1 MKHQS
6 IILLHNNVT
15 HPSSM
20 VGGKGSNLLMLT
32 KLKYTVPPGFILS
45 TLFYEDVMR
54 HTILS
59 SLMKKMNK
67 EKNLITVLGYAKQIR
82 HLLLTTSI
90 SKLLQREIY
99 KTFDLLCLD
108 AVSVRSSTTV
118 EDGLCYSFA
127 GLFETYLHVK
137 RKDIVERIIDCWIS
151 TYSERVVK
159 YMVRSGIPL
168 EKLKPAVIIQKM
180 ITPDKAG
187 VIFTRNVYTGNN
199 NELLIESCD
208 GLGNQV
214 VDAQVAPSR
223 YVVQKNTRKI
233 IHSSIGFP
241 ATGLLNLINLRNLA
255 QVALSIECNFGY
267 SQDIEWALVKDIPY
281 ILQTR
286 PIAIMHDS

>member
-82 HLLLTTSI
+82 HLLVTISI
-90 SKLLQREIY
+90 SKHLQREIN

-168 EKLKPAVIIQKM
+168 EKLIPAVIIQKM

>member
-82 HLLLTTSI
+82 HLLVTISI
-90 SKLLQREIY
+90 SKHLQREIN

-241 ATGLLNLINLRNLA
+241 ATALLNLINLRNLA

>member
-82 HLLLTTSI
+82 HLLVTISI
-90 SKLLQREIY
+90 SKHLQREIN

-159 YMVRSGIPL
+159 YIVRSGIPL